1 MQPPLIYSGVGPNN
15 GCQNNENCNHVY
27 IIIYKFKNLKNI
39 DFPKL
44 SSAKVNEKISVDV
57 TATMMPIP
65 GTPNSI
71 SPGDYWN
78 HMKPFDPLSPTCF
91 YFYFSVR
98 RIPNLLLFLFFSKK
112 NPQLVVDLFLCQM
125 KCSAFLCQYK

>member
-39 DFPKL
+39 DFPRL

-65 GTPNSI
+65 GNPNSI
-71 SPGDYWN
+71 SPDDYWN
-78 HMKPFDPLSPTCF
+78 HMKQFDPLSP
-91 YFYFSVR
+91 
-98 RIPNLLLFLFFSKK
+98 
-112 NPQLVVDLFLCQM
+112 QL
-125 KCSAFLCQYK
+125 AF